1 MSPRNGDR
9 AGRGS
14 AQHGQSEIPAPPPAA
29 ALLLRTVLLALL
41 ALGALPGVVAAGM
54 SGNAQRLWLIPAGM
68 VTAVVATPV
77 ALLALLTMALPLLVA
92 GLAFGVPM
100 VLAYRMLD
108 RGAWGAR
115 AHPRG
120 DAAPALRRRRRD
132 TEFRDTMLE
141 RLKERYAGG
150 ELRLAEYELEVE
162 RLLRPGRQLDAGRD
176 PSLSDAYLLR

>member
-1 MSPRNGDR
+1 M
-9 AGRGS
+9 GS
-14 AQHGQSEIPAPPPAA
+14 QKSRRHRRRWRRHV
-29 ALLLRTVLLALL
+29 RTVLLLLL
-41 ALGALPGVVAAGM
+41 ALGALPGVVAAGI
-54 SGNAQRLWLIPAGM
+54 SGNAQLLWLIPAGM

-77 ALLALLTMALPLLVA
+77 ALLALLTMALPLLVV
-92 GLAFGVPM
+92 GLTFGVPM

-108 RGAWGAR
+108 RGRPGAPGLTPE
-115 AHPRG
+115 AT
-120 DAAPALRRRRRD
+120 LRRRYVAGELSY